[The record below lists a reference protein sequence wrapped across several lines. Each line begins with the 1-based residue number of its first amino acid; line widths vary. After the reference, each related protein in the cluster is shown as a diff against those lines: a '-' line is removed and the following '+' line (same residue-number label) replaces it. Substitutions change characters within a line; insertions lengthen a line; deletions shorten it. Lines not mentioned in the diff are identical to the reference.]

1 MEYVLTPML
10 PLVTVKGSPADR
22 ARLCMQ
28 VFVANC
34 PAVWVLIV
42 LLYVAEHMLQGMR
55 LIDATSLTLIGMND
69 SPESYLPMNLGV

>member
-1 MEYVLTPML
+1 
-10 PLVTVKGSPADR
+10 
-22 ARLCMQ
+22 MQ